1 LLQCGPDA
9 FRRGI
14 GLLLL
19 SILVSSSAPDGVSGG
34 GAMKNRPV
42 LSGRSSSALGSTA
55 TQAAPGSPASP
66 RAPAVDRVR
75 SSAALAHAM
84 RPVWKMAVA
93 VLFYITVGVLITFY
107 NKMVLSYRGF
117 KFEITMIFVHS
128 ISNCLLSAAYC
139 YAFLRK
145 SSLVTSSRFWPGR
158 ITWSIYYRQLLPLGA
173 LLGYRCLFASRPY
186 MALTIGARFDITLT
200 NLAFRLSSV
209 ALTEVV
215 KSGVPLLVLAAGVAM
230 HQETLSRR
238 KVAVILLLS
247 LGIVLTTFGEFRL
260 RFTAIVAA
268 AGAAVCGAA
277 KLVLLQMLM
286 KGRDHIHPTL
296 SLMYMTSSAVISLL
310 IPLFWFEW
318 SELVHSS
325 WVSSDVILS
334 TLSMLLIGSGL
345 AFLLNMSELIVVQWS
360 SALSLCVAGVFK
372 LIIVIIVSSALFDF
386 RPSIVNVFGCVLSL
400 VGIAGY
406 NWVRYHDARRA
417 AHYEK
422 LNLELTE
429 FDMDDVTPA
438 GSDIGDDDN
447 VFK

>member
-1 LLQCGPDA
+1 
-9 FRRGI
+9 
-14 GLLLL
+14 
-19 SILVSSSAPDGVSGG
+19 
-34 GAMKNRPV
+34 
-42 LSGRSSSALGSTA
+42 
-55 TQAAPGSPASP
+55 
-66 RAPAVDRVR
+66 
-75 SSAALAHAM
+75 M

-173 LLGYRCLFASRPY
+173 LLG
-186 MALTIGARFDITLT
+186 FDITLT

>member
-1 LLQCGPDA
+1 
-9 FRRGI
+9 
-14 GLLLL
+14 
-19 SILVSSSAPDGVSGG
+19 
-34 GAMKNRPV
+34 MKNRPV

-173 LLGYRCLFASRPY
+173 LLG
-186 MALTIGARFDITLT
+186 FDITLT